1 MSLGQRVAGALGDE
15 ALHDT
20 TGKAPAA
27 SVQVTFPRPD
37 AVVATVSAPVD
48 RDTVDQLETMLWPQP
63 TSTAR
68 LVVVDLTDVSV
79 LDVPDL
85 QLLTH
90 AHMLAHARGG
100 ALHVVVASEAVQDAL
115 HAAGLRAL
123 LECHATVADALA
135 ATTTNPDAVGAPR
148 G

>member
-15 ALHDT
+15 SLHDT
-20 TGKAPAA
+20 IGKAPAA

-68 LVVVDLTDVSV
+68 LVVVDLTEVRAEDSN
-79 LDVPDL
+79 
-85 QLLTH
+85 
-90 AHMLAHARGG
+90 G
-100 ALHVVVASEAVQDAL
+100 AADEAVPA
-115 HAAGLRAL
+115 
-123 LECHATVADALA
+123 EADATA
-135 ATTTNPDAVGAPR
+135 DGSGDTEEAGVENE
-148 G
+148 